1 MRKQISIISLLL
13 AMLLLFCS
21 CKKEKATCE
30 ELVLEGLEY
39 GIEGYSE
46 NGYIFLKSADESSA
60 FFMTERTKRILY
72 GERFSYELDAA
83 KDFAIYIS
91 ASSPYEVAVF
101 ECYSK
106 NDANEILRMCYER
119 TDEIKVGLRFSKWES
134 QSKFIALQTYGRY
147 VIFAFTD
154 SYERNRE
161 TVDKIIS
168 LLH

>member
-1 MRKQISIISLLL
+1 MQDFVHLHVHTEYSLLDG
-13 AMLLLFCS
+13 AC
-21 CKKEKATCE
+21 
-30 ELVLEGLEY
+30 
-39 GIEGYSE
+39 
-46 NGYIFLKSADESSA
+46 
-60 FFMTERTKRILY
+60 RIGTL
-72 GERFSYELDAA
+72 LDAA

-119 TDEIKVGLRFSKWES
+119 TDEIKVGLRFSRWEN

>member
-1 MRKQISIISLLL
+1 MLKKISIVSLLL
-13 AMLLLFCS
+13 AILLLFCA
-21 CKKEKATCE
+21 CQKENATCE
-30 ELVLEGLEY
+30 ELLLAGLEY

-46 NGYIFLKSADESSA
+46 NGYIFFKSAEKSSA
-60 FFMTERTKRILY
+60 FFMTEKTKNIMY
-72 GERFSYELDAA
+72 GEKFCYELNAV

-119 TDEIKVGLRFSKWES
+119 TDEIKIGLKFSRWES
-134 QSKFIALQTYGRY
+134 QSKFIALQTHGRY

-154 SYERNRE
+154 SYERNLG